1 MESMLKKQVKR
12 MLKNKNIVLGVT
24 GGIAAYKACDLV
36 SRLVKD
42 EANVDVIMTE
52 NATKFIN
59 PLTFQ
64 SLSSNQVIVD
74 MFKEPK
80 YWEIQHI
87 ALAKKADLVVIAP
100 ATANIIGKIANGI
113 ADDMLT
119 TTVMATKAPVVFA
132 PAMNCNM
139 YKNPILQSNIER
151 LKALGYRFIEPG
163 EGRLACGDV
172 GIGKMAEPDVIESYI
187 SNMFDRKKDFVEKTI
202 IVTAG
207 PTREAID
214 PVRYISNHSTG
225 KMGYSIAYKAVER
238 GAKVYLISGP
248 TPLKAPEGVQLIPV
262 NSAREMLEKIMQHYD
277 EADIV
282 IMSAAVAD
290 YAPAITHQQKVK
302 KSDEKLTLE
311 LVKNPDILYELGKIK
326 GDKILVGFAMETEN
340 LIENA
345 KEKVFKKN
353 LDFIVANDLFT
364 EGAGFGTDT
373 NVVKIIDKQ
382 GNVESLPKMAKLDLA
397 DLILDR
403 IIKL

>member
-1 MESMLKKQVKR
+1 

-36 SRLVKD
+36 SRLVKA
-42 EANVDVIMTE
+42 EANVDVIMTQ

-87 ALAKKADLVVIAP
+87 SLAKKADLFIIAP

-139 YKNPILQSNIER
+139 YENPILQSNIER
-151 LKALGYRFIEPG
+151 LKALGYKFIEPSK
-163 EGRLACGDV
+163 GRLACGDM

-187 SNMFDRKKDFVEKTI
+187 NSMLDRKKDFAGKTI

-225 KMGYSIAYKAVER
+225 KMGYAIAQKAMAR

-248 TPLKAPEGVQLIPV
+248 TILKAPEGVQLISV
-262 NSAREMLEKIMQHYD
+262 NSAKDMQKRIMEHYD
-277 EADIV
+277 EANIV

-290 YAPAITHQQKVK
+290 YAPAISHQQKMK
-302 KSDEKLTLE
+302 KDNEKLSIE

-326 GDKILVGFAMETEN
+326 GDKILVGFAMETQD

-345 KEKVFKKN
+345 KEKVIKKN
-353 LDFIVANDLFT
+353 LDFIVANDLYT

-373 NVVKIIDKQ
+373 NVVKIIDRK
-382 GNVESLPKMAKLDLA
+382 GNVDSLPKMTKLDLA

-403 IIKL
+403 ILKL

>member
-1 MESMLKKQVKR
+1 
-12 MLKNKNIVLGVT
+12 MLKNKNILIGVS
-24 GGIAAYKACDLV
+24 GGIAAYKSCDLV
-36 SRLVKD
+36 SRLVKA

-52 NATKFIN
+52 NAVNFIN

-64 SLSSNQVIVD
+64 ALSSNQVIVD

-87 ALAKKADLVVIAP
+87 SLAKKADLVIIAP

-119 TTVMATKAPVVFA
+119 TTVMAANAPVVFA

-139 YKNPILQSNIER
+139 YANKIVQSNIEK
-151 LKALGYRFIEPG
+151 LKELGYKFIEPG
-163 EGRLACGDV
+163 EGRLACGDI
-172 GIGKMAEPDVIESYI
+172 GKGKMAEPEVIADYI
-187 SNMFDRKKDFVEKTI
+187 SRLLDEKRDFEGKTI

-214 PVRYISNHSTG
+214 PVRFISNHSTG
-225 KMGYSIAYKAVER
+225 KMGYAIAEKAAER

-248 TPLKAPEGVQLIPV
+248 TALKAPNGVILIPV
-262 NSAREMLEKIMQHYD
+262 GSAKDMQKRIMEHFD
-277 EADIV
+277 EAQI
-282 IMSAAVAD
+282 IIKSAAVAD
-290 YAPAITHQQKVK
+290 YAPAVVHDQKIK
-302 KSDEKLTLE
+302 KSGENLTIE

-326 GDKILVGFAMETEN
+326 GDKVLVGFAMETQN

-345 KEKVFKKN
+345 KEKVLRKN

-364 EGAGFGTDT
+364 EGAGFASDT
-373 NVVKIIDKQ
+373 NVVKIIHRS
-382 GNVESLPKMAKLDLA
+382 GNVEELPKMTKLQLA

-403 IIKL
+403 ILQIKRT